1 MAATATIHAR
11 IDGPTKLKAVKI
23 LHSLG
28 MTPSEAISLFFKQI
42 IYRRGIPFAL
52 TIPNKESLK
61 AMAEVETGK
70 GLHEVS
76 SADELLKEL
85 NR

>member
-11 IDGPTKLKAVKI
+11 IDGSTKTKAVKI

-52 TIPNKESLK
+52 TVPSKESLK
-61 AMAEVETGK
+61 AMAEVEAGK
-70 GLHEVS
+70 GLHEVT

-85 NR
+85 NH